1 MRTLRDQ
8 LPPMNSLVVFEASA
22 RHLSFTRAAQEL
34 AISREAVSR
43 QIRNLENF
51 LDAPLFRR
59 LYRALE
65 FTPAGE
71 ALFDSVRRGLLD
83 IAAVSGAIRRPAS
96 ESKLTITA
104 THAIASHWL
113 PSPLRKFRTEFPDT
127 EVQVI
132 VSDEPLDLVGRE
144 IDVGLWY
151 GDGAWPDVEA
161 IFLFEGETFP
171 VCSPAYLEESDPI
184 VVPVDLL
191 NHTLLNLDGSS
202 HATEDWFWWLDRAGV
217 RPLSAPHILR
227 VNTYNV
233 LIQEAL
239 AGQGIGLGFGG
250 ILDELMNQGRLVKPL
265 DLSFTRGLAVYMTL
279 PKGAPGRLEVESFVS
294 WVIREVEPRPRAA
307 GRVRGAAQAVR

>member
-83 IAAVSGAIRRPAS
+83 IAAVSGAIRRPVSAS
-96 ESKLTITA
+96 QLTITA

-113 PSPLRKFRTEFPDT
+113 PGPLRSFRTEFPDT

-132 VSDEPLDLVGRE
+132 VSDEPLDLIGRE

-151 GDGAWPDVEA
+151 GDGAWPDVDSL
-161 IFLFEGETFP
+161 FLFEGETFP
-171 VCSPAYLEESDPI
+171 VCSPAYLAGQDPI
-184 VVPVDLL
+184 VEPVDLL
-191 NHTLLNLDGSS
+191 NHTLLNLEGSS

-217 RPLSAPHILR
+217 RPSEAPHILR

-265 DLSFTRGLAVYMTL
+265 DLSFTRGRAVYMTL
-279 PKGAPGRLEVESFVS
+279 PKDAPRRSEVESFVT
-294 WVIREVEPRPRAA
+294 WVKRQVEPGQHAATVAQA
-307 GRVRGAAQAVR
+307 GR

>member
-1 MRTLRDQ
+1 
-8 LPPMNSLVVFEASA
+8 MNSLVVFEASA

-34 AISREAVSR
+34 GISREAVSR

-51 LDAPLFRR
+51 LDAPLFLR

-83 IAAVSGAIRRPAS
+83 IAAVSRSIRQPAPA
-96 ESKLTITA
+96 SKLTITA

-132 VSDEPLDLVGRE
+132 VSDEPLDLRGRA

-151 GDGAWPDVEA
+151 GDGAWPEVDA

-171 VCSPAYLEESDPI
+171 VCSPALVERSDPI
-184 VVPVDLL
+184 LEPVDLL
-191 NHTLLNLDGSS
+191 NHTLLNLEGSS

-217 RPLSAPHILR
+217 HPSEAPHI
-227 VNTYNV
+227 
-233 LIQEAL
+233 
-239 AGQGIGLGFGG
+239 
-250 ILDELMNQGRLVKPL
+250 
-265 DLSFTRGLAVYMTL
+265 
-279 PKGAPGRLEVESFVS
+279 
-294 WVIREVEPRPRAA
+294 
-307 GRVRGAAQAVR
+307 

>member
-1 MRTLRDQ
+1 
-8 LPPMNSLVVFEASA
+8 MNSLVVFEASA
-22 RHLSFTRAAQEL
+22 RHLSFTRAAKEL
-34 AISREAVSR
+34 GISREAVSR

-51 LDAPLFRR
+51 LDAPLFLR

-83 IAAVSGAIRRPAS
+83 IAAVSRSIRQPAPA
-96 ESKLTITA
+96 SKLTITA

-132 VSDEPLDLVGRE
+132 VSDEPLDLIGRE

-151 GDGAWPDVEA
+151 GDGDWSDVDA
-161 IFLFEGETFP
+161 TFLFEGETFP
-171 VCSPAYLEESDPI
+171 VCSPAFVEGSDPI
-184 VVPVDLL
+184 LEPGDLL
-191 NHTLLNLDGSS
+191 KHTLLNLEGSS

-217 RPLSAPHILR
+217 HPSEAPHILR

-265 DLSFTRGLAVYMTL
+265 DLSLTRGRAVYMTL
-279 PKGAPGRLEVESFVS
+279 PKGAPRRPEVEGFVT
-294 WVIREVEPRPRAA
+294 WVKHQAEPSRREADRSAGVAQA
-307 GRVRGAAQAVR
+307 GR

>member
-1 MRTLRDQ
+1 MRSLREQ

-34 AISREAVSR
+34 GISREAVSR

-51 LDAPLFRR
+51 LDAPLFLR
-59 LYRALE
+59 LHRALE

-83 IAAVSGAIRRPAS
+83 IAAVSRSIRRPVSA
-96 ESKLTITA
+96 SKLTITA

-113 PSPLRKFRTEFPDT
+113 PIPLRKFRTEFPDT

-132 VSDEPLDLVGRE
+132 VSDEPLDLIGRE

-161 IFLFEGETFP
+161 IYLFEGETFP
-171 VCSPAYLEESDPI
+171 VCSPTYLERSDPI
-184 VVPVDLL
+184 VEPGDLL
-191 NHTLLNLDGSS
+191 NHTLLNLEGSS

-217 RPLSAPHILR
+217 HPSAAPHILR

-265 DLSFTRGLAVYMTL
+265 NLSFTRGRAVYMTL
-279 PKGAPGRLEVESFVS
+279 PRGAPQRSEVESFVTL
-294 WVIREVEPRPRAA
+294 VKRQVGPRQRAA
-307 GRVRGAAQAVR
+307 DRVEGVAQTGR

>member
-8 LPPMNSLVVFEASA
+8 LPPMNSLVVFEVSA
-22 RHLSFTRAAQEL
+22 RHLSFTRAAKEL
-34 AISREAVSR
+34 GISREAVSR

-51 LDAPLFRR
+51 LDAPLFLR

-83 IAAVSGAIRRPAS
+83 IAAVSRSIRQPAPA
-96 ESKLTITA
+96 SKLTITA

-132 VSDEPLDLVGRE
+132 VSDEPLDLIGRE

-151 GDGAWPDVEA
+151 GDGDWTDVDA
-161 IFLFEGETFP
+161 TFLFEGETFP
-171 VCSPAYLEESDPI
+171 VCSPAFVEGSDPI
-184 VVPVDLL
+184 LEPGDLL
-191 NHTLLNLDGSS
+191 KHTLLNLEGSS

-217 RPLSAPHILR
+217 HPSEAPHILR

-265 DLSFTRGLAVYMTL
+265 DLSFTRGRAVYMTL
-279 PKGAPGRLEVESFVS
+279 PKGAPRRPEVESFVT
-294 WVIREVEPRPRAA
+294 WVKRQAEPRQREANRLA
-307 GRVRGAAQAVR
+307 GVAQTGR

>member
-1 MRTLRDQ
+1 
-8 LPPMNSLVVFEASA
+8 MNSLVVFEASA

-43 QIRNLENF
+43 QIRNLEEF
-51 LDAPLFRR
+51 LGAPLFLR

-65 FTPAGE
+65 LTPAGE
-71 ALFDSVRRGLLD
+71 TLFDSVRRGLLD
-83 IAAVSGAIRRPAS
+83 IAAVSRSIQRPVSA
-96 ESKLTITA
+96 SKLTITA

-113 PSPLRKFRTEFPDT
+113 PSPLRKFRSEFPDT

-132 VSDEPLDLVGRE
+132 VSDEPLDLIGRE

-151 GDGAWPDVEA
+151 GDGAWPDVES

-171 VCSPAYLEESDPI
+171 VCSPAYLERSDPI
-184 VVPVDLL
+184 AEPNDLL
-191 NHTLLNLDGSS
+191 NHTLLNLEGSS

-217 RPLSAPHILR
+217 RPSVAPHILR

-265 DLSFTRGLAVYMTL
+265 NLSFNRGRAVYMTL
-279 PKGAPGRLEVESFVS
+279 PKGAPRRSEVERF
-294 WVIREVEPRPRAA
+294 AA
-307 GRVRGAAQAVR
+307 LVKRQAKPE